1 MVPGSW
7 GKTFALRAVPEH
19 PVSIAPEPPPVK
31 GAEDV
36 KGVQVA
42 ELERAGEQDS
52 GSPTGLNTCTSAK
65 KGKGLRH

>member
-7 GKTFALRAVPEH
+7 GKTFALRAAPEH

-31 GAEDV
+31 GAEAV
-36 KGVQVA
+36 KGFQVA

-52 GSPTGLNTCTSAK
+52 GSPTGSVASAK
-65 KGKGLRH
+65 KGKGLRR